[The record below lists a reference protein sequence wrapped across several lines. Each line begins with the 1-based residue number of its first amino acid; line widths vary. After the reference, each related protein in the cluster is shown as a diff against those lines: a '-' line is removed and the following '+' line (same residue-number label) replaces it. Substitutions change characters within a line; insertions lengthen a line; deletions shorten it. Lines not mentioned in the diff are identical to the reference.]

1 MRTPTNV
8 NEPEALLE
16 AVPKPGSVIS
26 ILDNV
31 VLSTGVATL
40 ANRPL
45 APSIRIASP
54 PVGIG
59 PLEGDDGPA
68 AGADVMGDGYAIRSV
83 VVVSAEFAISA
94 PDTRMPA
101 PETPGSAV

>member
-1 MRTPTNV
+1 M
-8 NEPEALLE
+8 NEPERLLA
-16 AVPKPGSVIS
+16 AVSKPGSVIS
-26 ILDNV
+26 TLENV

-45 APSIRIASP
+45 APSIRIGSAD
-54 PVGIG
+54 GIG
-59 PLEGDDGPA
+59 PSAGDAGPA

-83 VVVSAEFAISA
+83 VVVSAEAAISA